1 MKGFKNQLNFAPI
14 LRVGPYDGESA
25 ILTSTSNDCRTESS
39 LFQKFMLRFLRG
51 FIKES
56 RDLKAI
62 KRMGR
67 SFMSCCVKL
76 LERNVIKIN

>member
-1 MKGFKNQLNFAPI
+1 
-14 LRVGPYDGESA
+14 
-25 ILTSTSNDCRTESS
+25 
-39 LFQKFMLRFLRG
+39 MLRFLRG

-67 SFMSCCVKL
+67 SFMSCCEKL
-76 LERNVIKIN
+76 LERNVIKINWRIYSPIDFAITKTVGRPRGTEK